1 MHRCKFHACV
11 AAVVLAKIIP
21 YVLTLVHHPDTGSNA
36 VNTYREGWET
46 LLDQL
51 RQRTELATAMG
62 GTDKLRKQRDRGRL
76 NVRERISH
84 LCDEQS
90 FNEYGA
96 LVGGNHPAGVEALAG
111 DGLVG
116 GTARID
122 GRSIVVVAED
132 FTVKGG
138 SIGHANAAK
147 RTRLVRLALEQQL
160 PLVLMLDGAGE
171 RTSNQAERYPNAPS
185 DLQLL
190 ADLKGRVPVV
200 ALVLGTSA
208 GHGALTGM
216 FADLMIM
223 AAGSALFSAGPPLVR
238 AALGIDASAEEI
250 GGVTL
255 HTRESGVVHNFGATE
270 QECFAMARD
279 FLSLLPSHAGAAL
292 PELRNQTSA
301 ARRTVEGL
309 MDVIPPQVNQSY
321 DMRRVLQEL
330 VDAQSLLELQ
340 PEFGRSLIA
349 ALARIGGIPCML
361 IANQPA
367 VQAGAITR
375 ESAEKAC
382 HFIEVADSFGLPL
395 ISLLDNPGVMPG
407 PAAEKSGV
415 LRAAGRMFQ
424 AQRRYRGQK
433 IVVTLRKAFG
443 FGSSV
448 MGMNPWDGQVVSL
461 ALPCANL
468 GGIPAISGAQAAGA
482 SAEEAAKLREIQS
495 GAWVPADAMA
505 FDKVIAPA
513 DLRNALIDA
522 LYLPESP

>member
-1 MHRCKFHACV
+1 
-11 AAVVLAKIIP
+11 
-21 YVLTLVHHPDTGSNA
+21 
-36 VNTYREGWET
+36 
-46 LLDQL
+46 
-51 RQRTELATAMG
+51 
-62 GTDKLRKQRDRGRL
+62 
-76 NVRERISH
+76 
-84 LCDEQS
+84 
-90 FNEYGA
+90 
-96 LVGGNHPAGVEALAG
+96 
-111 DGLVG
+111 
-116 GTARID
+116 
-122 GRSIVVVAED
+122 
-132 FTVKGG
+132 
-138 SIGHANAAK
+138 
-147 RTRLVRLALEQQL
+147 
-160 PLVLMLDGAGE
+160 
-171 RTSNQAERYPNAPS
+171 
-185 DLQLL
+185 
-190 ADLKGRVPVV
+190 
-200 ALVLGTSA
+200 
-208 GHGALTGM
+208 
-216 FADLMIM
+216 
-223 AAGSALFSAGPPLVR
+223 
-238 AALGIDASAEEI
+238 
-250 GGVTL
+250 
-255 HTRESGVVHNFGATE
+255 
-270 QECFAMARD
+270 
-279 FLSLLPSHAGAAL
+279 
-292 PELRNQTSA
+292 
-301 ARRTVEGL
+301 